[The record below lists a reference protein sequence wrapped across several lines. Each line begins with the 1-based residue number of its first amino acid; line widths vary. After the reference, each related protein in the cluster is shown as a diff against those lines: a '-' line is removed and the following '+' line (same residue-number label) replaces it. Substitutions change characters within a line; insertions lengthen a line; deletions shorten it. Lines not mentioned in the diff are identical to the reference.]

1 MGCGGRGGDCHAARA
16 GAVPAALTLAMAI
29 RLTKTEIQL
38 LKELKA
44 VGKHGRHIAGI
55 SSAIIAHLL
64 GAQYVQRLPGR
75 KHYAIT
81 ERGRQ
86 ALSRLTDE
94 DNSD

>member
-1 MGCGGRGGDCHAARA
+1 
-16 GAVPAALTLAMAI
+16 MAI

-44 VGKHGRHIAGI
+44 AGKHGRHIAGI

-64 GAQYVQRLPGR
+64 GAQYVKRLPGR

-81 ERGRQ
+81 ERG
-86 ALSRLTDE
+86 TDE
-94 DNSD
+94 DDSD